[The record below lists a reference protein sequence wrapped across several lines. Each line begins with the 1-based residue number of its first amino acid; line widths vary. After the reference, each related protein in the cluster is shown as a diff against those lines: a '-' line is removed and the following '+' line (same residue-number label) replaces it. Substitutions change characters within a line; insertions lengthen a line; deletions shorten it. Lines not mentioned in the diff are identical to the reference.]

1 MTDSPTLSHWKES
14 SVEQLEEALERSILP
29 RLVADLAAETMRSSE
44 DLDNPVPCVHV
55 WYQTRAARGN
65 TSTKGHSIQS
75 LGQQRR
81 EDMLAEKQKAHARE
95 LHRRAIVIDGHSD
108 ILIAIADDKVRLGER
123 MEIPHPETWEPPL
136 STLTDSM
143 SSMYGFSPHT
153 AYFGAAG
160 QYSIP
165 QWLAGGITAQVCA
178 IYLGDNDLERALHR
192 GLEMTWWLHREV
204 EENDNC
210 ELVTTV
216 DDLER
221 VKREG
226 NCGCILAF
234 EGFEALGVDLRLL
247 DLYYR
252 LGLRMASLTHS
263 RRNLF
268 ADGLQPGVQ
277 TGGLTQLGRKA
288 VKRMNELGIVIDLG
302 HLNQVGFW
310 EILEIS
316 QAPVVFSHTSPSAFF
331 PRRAEESP
339 RHPSIDTSRGH
350 ERLEAIARNGG
361 VVGVIFY
368 SQGDVDRVVAD
379 IEYVVDLIG
388 PDHVGLGSDLY
399 GTEGAPKGLED
410 ISKVPVITERLVQ
423 RGHSDEVILKV
434 LGGNYVRVFNQVW
447 SN

>member
-1 MTDSPTLSHWKES
+1 
-14 SVEQLEEALERSILP
+14 
-29 RLVADLAAETMRSSE
+29 
-44 DLDNPVPCVHV
+44 
-55 WYQTRAARGN
+55 
-65 TSTKGHSIQS
+65 
-75 LGQQRR
+75 
-81 EDMLAEKQKAHARE
+81 MLTEKLKAHARE

-108 ILIAIADDKVRLGER
+108 ILMAVADDKLRLGEP
-123 MEIPHPETWEPPL
+123 MEIPDPETWEPPP
-136 STLTDSM
+136 STLTDSIRN
-143 SSMYGFSPHT
+143 MYGFSPHT
-153 AYFGAAG
+153 YYFGTAG

-165 QWLAGGITAQVCA
+165 QLLAGGITAQVCA
-178 IYLGDNDLERALHR
+178 IYLRNTDLEQALHR

-216 DDLER
+216 DHLER
-221 VKREG
+221 VKRAG

-234 EGFEALGVDLRLL
+234 EGFEALGADLRFL
-247 DLYYR
+247 DLYYK

-310 EILEIS
+310 EILELS
-316 QAPVVFSHTSPSAFF
+316 RAPVVFSHTGTSGFF

-368 SQGDVDRVVAD
+368 GQADIDRVVAD

-399 GTEGAPKGLED
+399 GTEEAPKGLED

-434 LGGNYVRVFNQVW
+434 LGGNYMRVFDQVW
-447 SN
+447 RN